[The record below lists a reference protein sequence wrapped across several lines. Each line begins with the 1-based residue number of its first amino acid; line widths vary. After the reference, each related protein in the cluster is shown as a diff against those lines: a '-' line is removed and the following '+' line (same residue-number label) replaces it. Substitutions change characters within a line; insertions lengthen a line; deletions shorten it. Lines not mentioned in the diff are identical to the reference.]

1 MKISFEYGQGLMDAE
16 LPDTTDV
23 FVPGETIPDPPCI
36 PEELLEEKTLES
48 LRNPIQVGGGLDAGA
63 DGCLD
68 GGRKHL
74 QELVLGTVFQ
84 RVNPFAP

>member
-36 PEELLEEKTLES
+36 PEELLEEKGKYYQLYTGNEIS
-48 LRNPIQVGGGLDAGA
+48 A
-63 DGCLD
+63 
-68 GGRKHL
+68 
-74 QELVLGTVFQ
+74 
-84 RVNPFAP
+84 